1 MRRHRRS
8 SSAGAES
15 TLVII
20 VLAAIAMPILA
31 VVLLLGDSEEGKD
44 WGIFF
49 AVVSV
54 LVWVP
59 VVFTMMF
66 N

>member
-15 TLVII
+15 TLVMI

-31 VVLLLGDSEEGKD
+31 VVLLLGDSKEGKD